1 MIFLLVMVLYPD
13 VQTRS
18 RAEIDSVVG
27 RDRLPTF
34 EDRASLPYV
43 DAVLREVLRWKP
55 IGPLG
60 DLRRYIILSLL
71 KTILKAYHVLPQ
83 AQIHTMVIS
92 SHKVCCFCSKQIYI
106 NLNIGIV
113 YQERQLCSTYG
124 QTSPPQLLQC

>member
-43 DAVLREVLRWKP
+43 DAVVREVLRWRP

-60 DLRRYIILSLL
+60 DLPR
-71 KTILKAYHVLPQ
+71 
-83 AQIHTMVIS
+83 
-92 SHKVCCFCSKQIYI
+92 
-106 NLNIGIV
+106 
-113 YQERQLCSTYG
+113 
-124 QTSPPQLLQC
+124 